1 MNWLLFGLVSWVLF
15 GLELGLRDAL
25 RIGPTAVAPSF
36 VMPLAVLVASSAP
49 RAQAWWACLMLGL
62 ITDLTNVV
70 ELRDQGEAIG
80 VIGPYALGY
89 LLGGHFV
96 MTLRG
101 MVFRRNPLA
110 VAVLTLLAAAV
121 CQIVVVTAYTIRGF
135 YDPIVWQATGQLVSR
150 MGSALFTGGAAIVVS
165 LALLPLSGMLGLTAG
180 APRRFSAR

>member
-1 MNWLLFGLVSWVLF
+1 VNWLLFGLVSWVLF

-70 ELRDQGEAIG
+70 ELKDQGEAIG
-80 VIGPYALGY
+80 VVGPYALGY
-89 LLGGHFV
+89 VLGGHFV

-101 MVFRRNPLA
+101 MIYRRTPFA
-110 VAVLTLLAAAV
+110 IAFLTLLASVV
-121 CQIVVVTAYTIRGF
+121 CQSVVVAAYTLRGF
-135 YDPIVWQATGQLVSR
+135 YDPIVWDATGQLMQR
-150 MGSALFTGGAAIVVS
+150 MGSALYTGGGAIVVS
-165 LALLPLSGMLGLTAG
+165 LALLPLSGMLGLSAG